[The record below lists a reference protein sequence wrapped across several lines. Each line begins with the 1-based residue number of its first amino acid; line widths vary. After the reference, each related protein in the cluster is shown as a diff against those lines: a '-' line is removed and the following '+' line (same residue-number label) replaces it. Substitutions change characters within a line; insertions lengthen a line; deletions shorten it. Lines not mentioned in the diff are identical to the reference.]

1 MVRNTSMRPR
11 ELLLDSF
18 HAAVDAAD
26 PLKIVPCH
34 LPPPPQGNTLVVGA
48 GKAAAAMAHAVEAN
62 WPTDHPLEGMVLTP
76 YGHGLA
82 TNSIIVI
89 EANHPLP
96 DIQGEVAA
104 HAMLESVRLLTP
116 NDLLL
121 GLFSGGGSS
130 LLSAPISGITLKELQ
145 SLTHQLL
152 RCGASIQ
159 EINIVR
165 KHLSIVLG
173 GKLAAASRA
182 PVHSLII
189 SDVTDN
195 DPSSIA
201 SGPCAPD
208 PSTWQEVLTLIKRYA
223 LTLSPQTM
231 QTLQKKAHS
240 GCDETP
246 KPGDSVFRYVKNRI
260 IATAR
265 QSLTATA
272 QFFQAHDITPLI
284 LGDTITGEAREI
296 AKMHA
301 AIAHEIHYYH
311 HPFKPPVAL
320 LSGGET
326 TVTVKGKGQGG
337 RNAEFLLSLA
347 IALNGLE
354 KVYALAC
361 DTDGIDG
368 NTTNAGAI
376 ITPDTLHRAAQAK
389 IDPVALLD
397 DNNAWTFFNQLND
410 LVVTQPTRTNVN
422 DYRVI
427 LIL

>member
-1 MVRNTSMRPR
+1 MNPR
-11 ELLLDSF
+11 ELLLNSF

-34 LPPPPQGNTLVVGA
+34 LPAPPQRGNTLVVGA
-48 GKAAAAMAHAVEAN
+48 GKAAAAMARAVEEN
-62 WPTDHPLEGMVLTP
+62 WPADYPLEGIVITP
-76 YGHGLA
+76 YGHGMA
-82 TNSIIVI
+82 TNNIMVI
-89 EANHPLP
+89 EASHPMP
-96 DIQGEVAA
+96 DTQGEMAA
-104 HAMLESVRLLTP
+104 RAMLESVRMLTS

-130 LLSAPISGITLKELQ
+130 LLSAPISGITLDELQ
-145 SLTHQLL
+145 SITSQLL

-165 KHLSIVLG
+165 KHLSSVLG
-173 GKLAAASRA
+173 GRLAAASRA

-208 PSTWQEVLTLIKRYA
+208 PSTWQDVLKLIERYA
-223 LTLSPQTM
+223 ITLSPQSAEI
-231 QTLQKKAHS
+231 LQERTNNS
-240 GCDETP
+240 DDETP
-246 KPGDSVFRYVKNRI
+246 KPGDSVFRNVKNRI

-265 QSLTATA
+265 QSLTAAA
-272 QFFQAHDITPLI
+272 QFFRAQGVTPLI
-284 LGDTITGEAREI
+284 LGDTVTGEAREI

-301 AIAHEIHYYH
+301 AIAREVRHYSN
-311 HPFKPPVAL
+311 PFKPPVVL
-320 LSGGET
+320 ISGGET
-326 TVTVKGKGQGG
+326 TVTVRGNGRGG

-347 IALNGLE
+347 MALNGLE
-354 KVYALAC
+354 DVYALAC

-368 NTTNAGAI
+368 SETNAGAI
-376 ITPDTLHRAAQAK
+376 ITPDTLNRAAHAG
-389 IDPVALLD
+389 IDPTALLD
-397 DNNAWTFFNQLND
+397 DNDAWTFFNRLND
-410 LVVTQPTRTNVN
+410 LVITQPTRTNVN
-422 DYRVI
+422 DYRAI